1 MNFFPHHQAAI
12 DRVIAHFQPQPDVL
26 ALFLSGSIA
35 HGFALE
41 SSDVDIQIL
50 IPDASFQDRLERK
63 ETTFFSL
70 DLASYEGGY
79 IDGKY
84 VSEAFLSE
92 VEAHGSEPARF
103 AYADIQILF
112 SRVDGLQER
121 LDRLS
126 RYPFSA
132 EEKVERIKR
141 FHAQLDGWLWFS
153 SEAERKQNPYLMTTA
168 VSRLILFGARM
179 LLAHNE
185 MLYPFHKWML
195 KVLEGAPHKPEGII
209 DLMRE
214 TATHPTRANAV
225 RIYEAITTFRQWERD
240 PGSWGNR
247 FMADSEL
254 TWMRDAAAI
263 EDI

>member
-1 MNFFPHHQAAI
+1 MNLYPHHQAAI
-12 DRVIAHFQPQPDVL
+12 DRVIAHFQAQPEVL
-26 ALFLSGSIA
+26 ALLLSGSLA

-50 IPDASFQDRLERK
+50 ISDAAFQDRLARK
-63 ETTFFSL
+63 ETTFFNL
-70 DLASYEGGY
+70 DLAGYPDGY

-84 VSEAFLSE
+84 FSEAFLAE

-103 AYADIQILF
+103 AYADIKILF
-112 SRVDGLQER
+112 SRVDGLQDQ
-121 LDRLS
+121 LDRVA
-126 RYPFSA
+126 RYPFSD

-141 FHAQLDGWLWFS
+141 FHAQLNGWLWFTG
-153 SEAERKQNPYLMTTA
+153 EAERKQNPYLMTTA
-168 VSRLILFGARM
+168 VSRLILFGGRM

-185 MLYPFHKWML
+185 MLYPYHKWML
-195 KVLEGAPHKPEGII
+195 KVLEHAPHKPDGIVE
-209 DLMRE
+209 LMRE
-214 TATHPTRANAV
+214 TATHPTRANAI
-225 RIYEAITTFRQWERD
+225 RFYETIKAFREWEID

-254 TWMRDAAAI
+254 TWMRDASAI